1 MQVPGAPI
9 WLPGGGAGSSGDD
22 LRAPKSTLGVLG
34 RRFRVLGGRFGA
46 TLNQKF
52 NFWEN
57 FGHENRFRWKIY
69 ESGNT
74 KYEIRNTKH
83 EIRNTN
89 YDVRNTKY
97 EIRNMKYEIRNTKH
111 EIRNTKYEKKTHFSS
126 NTPSPSPP
134 HRSLELD
141 ETASAHLVCKTRSVE
156 AHFQSNCV
164 EKTPSGSAA
173 VAAGHLNP
181 PTPWVRRGG
190 RLVRGIR

>member
-46 TLNQKF
+46 TLKQKF
-52 NFWEN
+52 IFWEN

-74 KYEIRNTKH
+74 
-83 EIRNTN
+83 
-89 YDVRNTKY
+89 
-97 EIRNMKYEIRNTKH
+97 KYEIRNTKH

-181 PTPWVRRGG
+181 PTPGGARRGG
-190 RLVRGIR
+190 QEEV

>member
-46 TLNQKF
+46 TLKHKF
-52 NFWEN
+52 IFWEN

-83 EIRNTN
+83 EIRN
-89 YDVRNTKY
+89 K
-97 EIRNMKYEIRNTKH
+97 
-111 EIRNTKYEKKTHFSS
+111 KYEKMTHFSS

-181 PTPWVRRGG
+181 PTPRPRGFG
-190 RLVRGIR
+190 VGVGLLPR

>member
-46 TLNQKF
+46 TLKQKF

-97 EIRNMKYEIRNTKH
+97 EIRNMKY

-173 VAAGHLNP
+173 VAAGHLAP
-181 PTPWVRRGG
+181 PPPRGAGRRGQEE
-190 RLVRGIR
+190 V